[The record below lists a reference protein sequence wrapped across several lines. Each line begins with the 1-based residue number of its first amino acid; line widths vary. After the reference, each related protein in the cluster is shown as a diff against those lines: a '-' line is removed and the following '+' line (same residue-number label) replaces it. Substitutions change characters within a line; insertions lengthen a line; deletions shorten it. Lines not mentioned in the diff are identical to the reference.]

1 MNTQKATGL
10 LAAACLAACLAAPAA
25 AQTTL
30 IRGTLYSF
38 AGAVQTDEV
47 GHQYTRFTI
56 RDLNGNNPGYY
67 FREYENFMSWVESHF
82 QPGDQLAITGTIL
95 NVIGG
100 TGQFMVPSNI
110 NLKRGGV
117 IVANVRSTPASTP
130 FFSECSHLS
139 WPGALKIRVDCEY
152 SSMPTTVTCPAYPA
166 TPSIPF
172 SQWCSI
178 LSASSVDPPFTT
190 DHGRLLDVSVG
201 CP

>member
-1 MNTQKATGL
+1 MNTQKALGL
-10 LAAACLAACLAAPAA
+10 LAAAVLVAFTAAPAA
-25 AQTTL
+25 AQTL

-38 AGAVQTDEV
+38 AGSVQTDEV

-67 FREYENFMSWVESHF
+67 FREYENFMGWVENNY
-82 QPGDQLAITGTIL
+82 QPGDQLAITGTIMTT
-95 NVIGG
+95 IGG
-100 TGQFMVPSNI
+100 TAQFMIPSNI

-117 IVANVRSTPASTP
+117 IAATVHSTPASTP
-130 FFSECSHLS
+130 FYSQCSHLS

-152 SSMPTTVTCPAYPA
+152 SPTPYPVACPGYPT

-178 LSASSVDPPFTT
+178 LSASPVDPPFTAA
-190 DHGRLLDVSVG
+190 HGRLLDISVG